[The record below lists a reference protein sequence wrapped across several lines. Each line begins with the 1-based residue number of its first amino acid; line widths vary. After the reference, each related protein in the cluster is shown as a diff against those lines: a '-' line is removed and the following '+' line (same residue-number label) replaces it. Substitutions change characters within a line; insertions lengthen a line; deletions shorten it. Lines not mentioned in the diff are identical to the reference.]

1 MMKLQE
7 KRLYFFNL
15 EHSSIIKGRGRF
27 EAASK
32 ATKDV
37 KDIVLSLPD
46 VKYIPLYRHTDNKI
60 VGIIELLVQLVFRCL
75 FIPRHSIVFI
85 QYPIMNIKAFYI
97 VKNLLRRYEVTTII
111 HDLQSYRYPQFYADR
126 EKELAILNSMKHLIV
141 HTDKMKNLLVKDG
154 VESQIHILGVFDYLL
169 PPSEKVQYEKDA
181 IVFAGALQKSLFLN
195 QMYQIDISPYHINL
209 YGGVKPAIDNMSN
222 MEYKGAFKP
231 DCISAIEGEW
241 GLMWDGDGIDSCTGN
256 FGEYLQLI
264 APHKFSL
271 YIACGL
277 KIIVWEKSAMAE
289 VVKQHGIGITIAS
302 LREIK
307 EKLSKLDNQDIE
319 QMNKNIRKLSDSL
332 RNGMMFKS
340 VISEILQDYN

>member
-1 MMKLQE
+1 MNLYG

-15 EHSSIIKGRGRF
+15 VHSSIINGHGRF
-27 EAASK
+27 EASSK
-32 ATKDV
+32 ATKDI
-37 KDIVLSLPD
+37 KEIVLSLPN
-46 VKYIPLYRHTDNKI
+46 VKYIPLYRHTDNKCF
-60 VGIIELLVQLVFRCL
+60 GIIELLVQLVFRCL

-277 KIIVWEKSAMAE
+277 KIIVWKNSPMADI
-289 VVKQHGIGITIAS
+289 VQKYGIGITISS

-307 EKLSKLDNQDIE
+307 DKLTRLSEQDIE
-319 QMNKNIRKLSDSL
+319 QMNNNIRILSDSL
-332 RNGMMFKS
+332 RCGLMFKT
-340 VISEILQDYN
+340 VITDIIKH